1 MKKYEI
7 QITET
12 LQRIVVVKAKDLLTA
27 LGVVEDGYIKEE
39 TVLDADDFV
48 SVEYEEV
55 T

>member
-1 MKKYEI
+1 MKNKVE
-7 QITET
+7 ITET

-27 LGVVEDGYIKEE
+27 LDIVEDGYIKEE
-39 TVLDADDFV
+39 TVLDAGDFV